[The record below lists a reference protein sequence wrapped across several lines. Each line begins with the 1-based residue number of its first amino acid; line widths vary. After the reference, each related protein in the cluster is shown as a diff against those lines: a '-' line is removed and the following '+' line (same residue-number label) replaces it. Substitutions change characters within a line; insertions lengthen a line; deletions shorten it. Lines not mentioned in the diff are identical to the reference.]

1 MNGAKLKLFV
11 SIFILYF
18 FKEVEY
24 YRDWSKKRSEFVWD
38 FFNIK
43 NE

>member
-18 FKEVEY
+18 LKKLNTTEIGAKREVNLY
-24 YRDWSKKRSEFVWD
+24 GTFLK
-38 FFNIK
+38 
-43 NE
+43 